1 MVSCRISHSR
11 SLHVASPDRL
21 QYLQFYY
28 HLHTN
33 RRRCF
38 QESDTPV
45 SHTEGPFSGPALT
58 IMSFNV
64 EVISA
69 AKEQLIA
76 DLRRRL
82 HCAVV
87 CMQEN
92 HRGPDGIRPSI
103 PGMDLAIE
111 RPQSQY
117 GSAICVTSGTIVN
130 TTSLT
135 DINNIEILRVDL
147 NGISATPVYKPPGE
161 RFSFHQPLT
170 VVGDQHQ
177 VIIGDF
183 NSHSSTWGYATT
195 NTDGELVDDWAENQR
210 LSLIHDPKLGS
221 SFNSG
226 RWRRGYNP
234 DIIFATNRIA
244 GCCNKIVM
252 EPVPR
257 TLPTSTHWSASECSY
272 HRVNRTFPATIRPE
286 EGKLEA
292 VRTLARCSRGEH
304 TRHSRML

>member
-1 MVSCRISHSR
+1 MLPRKR
-11 SLHVASPDRL
+11 
-21 QYLQFYY
+21 
-28 HLHTN
+28 
-33 RRRCF
+33 
-38 QESDTPV
+38 DTSQ
-45 SHTEGPFSGPALT
+45 SHTKGPFSGPALT

-64 EVISA
+64 EGLSA

-76 DLRRRL
+76 DLRQRL
-82 HCAVV
+82 QCAIV
-87 CMQEN
+87 CIQET
-92 HRGPDGIRPSI
+92 HRGPDATRPSI

-111 RPQSQY
+111 RPHSQY
-117 GSAICVTSGTIVN
+117 RSAIFVTSGTIVN

-147 NGISATPVYKPPGE
+147 NGISVTSVYKPPGE

-170 VVGDQHQ
+170 AVGDQQQ

-195 NTDGELVDDWAENQR
+195 NTDGELVEEWAENQR
-210 LSLIHDPKLGS
+210 LSLIHDPKLPS

-252 EPVPR
+252 ESIPCSQHRPIGVQVNAAITVQTVPFR
-257 TLPTSTHWSASECSY
+257 RRFNLKKANW
-272 HRVNRTFPATIRPE
+272 
-286 EGKLEA
+286 
-292 VRTLARCSRGEH
+292 
-304 TRHSRML
+304 

>member
-1 MVSCRISHSR
+1 MAILLNLVKKSKK
-11 SLHVASPDRL
+11 RL
-21 QYLQFYY
+21 P
-28 HLHTN
+28 
-33 RRRCF
+33 RKR
-38 QESDTPV
+38 DTSQ
-45 SHTEGPFSGPALT
+45 SHTKGPFSGPALT
-58 IMSFNV
+58 IMPFNV
-64 EVISA
+64 EGLSA

-76 DLRRRL
+76 DLRQRL
-82 HCAVV
+82 QCAVV
-87 CMQEN
+87 CIQET
-92 HRGPDGIRPSI
+92 HRGPDGIRPTI

-111 RPQSQY
+111 RPHSPY
-117 GSAICVTSGTIVN
+117 GSAIFVTSGTIVN

-147 NGISATPVYKPPGE
+147 NGISVTSVYKPPGE

-170 VVGDQHQ
+170 AVGDQQQ

-195 NTDGELVDDWAENQR
+195 NTVGELVEDWAENQR
-210 LSLIHDPKLGS
+210 LSMIHDPKLPS

-252 EPVPR
+252 
-257 TLPTSTHWSASECSY
+257 
-272 HRVNRTFPATIRPE
+272 
-286 EGKLEA
+286 
-292 VRTLARCSRGEH
+292 
-304 TRHSRML
+304 